1 MKKVILILLALA
13 LQACA
18 GSAGYRV
25 DPYGGAYSSG
35 YGLQGYSTGASVT
48 TAPCQPIE
56 AGPLMEWAKGL
67 ESGKYHSRSADVTV
81 RNDRMDCTLRESA
94 GSKIVPPSNN
104 QQGRR

>member
-25 DPYGGAYSSG
+25 DPYGYPYGSISG
-35 YGLQGYSTGASVT
+35 YNTGASVT

-67 ESGKYHSRSADVTV
+67 DSGKYHSRSADVTV
-81 RNDRMDCTLRESA
+81 RNDRMDCALRESA
-94 GSKIVPPSNN
+94 GSKMNPPENTNS
-104 QQGRR
+104 QKRR